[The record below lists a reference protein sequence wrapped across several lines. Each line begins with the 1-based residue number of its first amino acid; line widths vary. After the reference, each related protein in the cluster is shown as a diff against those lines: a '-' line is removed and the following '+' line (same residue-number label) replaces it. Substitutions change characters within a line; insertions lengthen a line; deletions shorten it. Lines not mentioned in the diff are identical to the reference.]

1 MTSELKDSCINLEEK
16 MQHSEVAPANTK
28 PQVKAAEHR
37 RVEEREAE
45 LLAKVEKAN
54 RELKD
59 FAYIV
64 SHDLKAPL
72 RGIKTLASWLS
83 ADYGDKFDENGK
95 EQIRLLL
102 SRVERMDKLI
112 DGALEYSRVG
122 RVGEK
127 PVQIDL
133 NKLVPEVIGKIAPP
147 ENITVTIENELPTI
161 ECEPTR
167 IAQVFQ
173 NLLSNAIKYMDKPQ
187 GLIKV
192 SCVEEDGFWK
202 FGVTDNGSGIEEK
215 HFERI
220 FQMFQTL
227 APRDKVESIGV
238 GLTITKKIVEL
249 YGGRIWVES
258 KVGQGCTFY
267 FTLPKQK
274 VGVEGAKL
282 EANITC

>member
-1 MTSELKDSCINLEEK
+1 MTSELKDSCTVPEEK
-16 MQHSEVAPANTK
+16 VQQDEPVSTDTK
-28 PQVKAAEHR
+28 QEGEAAER
-37 RVEEREAE
+37 KRVEKREAE
-45 LLAKVEKAN
+45 LIEKMEKAN
-54 RELKD
+54 RELKE
-59 FAYIV
+59 FAYII

-95 EQIRLLL
+95 EQMRLLL

-112 DGALEYSRVG
+112 DGVLEYSRVG
-122 RVGEK
+122 RVREK

-133 NKLVPEVIGKIAPP
+133 NKLVPEVIGRIAPS

-173 NLLSNAIKYMDKPQ
+173 NLLSNAVKYMDKPR

-258 KVGQGCTFY
+258 KVGQGCTFL
-267 FTLPKQK
+267 FTLPKQE

-282 EANITC
+282 

>member
-28 PQVKAAEHR
+28 SQVKAAEHR

-161 ECEPTR
+161 EFEPTR

-220 FQMFQTL
+220 FQMFQIL

-267 FTLPKQK
+267 FTLPKQE

>member
-83 ADYGDKFDENGK
+83 ADSGDKFDENGK

-220 FQMFQTL
+220 FQMFQIL